1 MDSCGVCWLRVLR
14 CLYLLDT
21 SMVQI
26 PYVFTVIYPAPKTQS
41 GALTW
46 TFRTLTE
53 RKWIDWEED
62 LACLALLNL
71 LLPLISQT
79 LSFSPPAD
87 PSHPC
92 LYLFAPSI
100 WFLSSP
106 HLLLRSSQQTISLT
120 FFAVYLPRPK
130 QTVIFSFVLPPTFSL
145 WGLCKGMENR
155 RVTQI
160 SNIHPIFRI
169 ITFHCVQNR
178 KFTPYHAA
186 YPP

>member
-1 MDSCGVCWLRVLR
+1 
-14 CLYLLDT
+14 
-21 SMVQI
+21 MVQI

-53 RKWIDWEED
+53 KKWIDWEED

-106 HLLLRSSQQTISLT
+106 HPLLRSSQQTISLT

>member
-1 MDSCGVCWLRVLR
+1 MSLLSFILPQKPRVVLWLG
-14 CLYLLDT
+14 LLGHWR
-21 SMVQI
+21 
-26 PYVFTVIYPAPKTQS
+26 KK
-41 GALTW
+41 
-46 TFRTLTE
+46 
-53 RKWIDWEED
+53 KWIDWEED

-106 HLLLRSSQQTISLT
+106 HPLLRSSQQTISLT

-160 SNIHPIFRI
+160 FNIHPIFRI

-186 YPP
+186 YRPEPSGSYFRGWVKLNF